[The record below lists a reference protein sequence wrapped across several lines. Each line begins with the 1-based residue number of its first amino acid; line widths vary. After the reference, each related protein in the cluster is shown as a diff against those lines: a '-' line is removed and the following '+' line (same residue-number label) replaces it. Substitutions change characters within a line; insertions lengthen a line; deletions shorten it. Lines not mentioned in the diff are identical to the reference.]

1 MTTVTAQS
9 ASSHSKSNIGIIVGS
24 IVGGLVVVILA
35 IFAWLYSRRVRRVS
49 PENEPARGSQFL
61 RIEDYPVQHALYTRE
76 VVAPVSVP
84 TTGSNRRTPH
94 VYYPTLLSEPKHD
107 ADTGLAGPSAVS
119 LLTPSD
125 GSLAA
130 IPTVSASSGPAPEV
144 QPPAPINT
152 RSRDSGLRLMEE
164 RLAVLEAQVAV
175 QQEPP
180 PYVHEDDD

>member
-1 MTTVTAQS
+1 MSQMTTVTAQS

-35 IFAWLYSRRVRRVS
+35 IFAWLYSRRVRHVS

-76 VVAPVSVP
+76 VGAPVSVP
-84 TTGSNRRTPH
+84 TTGSNIH
-94 VYYPTLLSEPKHD
+94 
-107 ADTGLAGPSAVS
+107 TGLAGPSAVS

-125 GSLAA
+125 GSSAA
-130 IPTVSASSGPAPEV
+130 IPTVSASPGPAPEV